1 MGERLGDGARH
12 PAIHLAIDIAAL
24 ARMFRKRLPETA
36 FAGITLLAGVV
47 LFIIAPQYVSGWAFN
62 IPGTTDVALTP
73 SFFPRLAATVVTV
86 ASLLVLLTIPLRSEP
101 LPIEQISRAELARVV
116 LGLTGIGVYLIG
128 VTLVGFATSS
138 ILFIVIGSWLGGY
151 RRPIPLIITAV
162 VTAMAIRM
170 VFRFG
175 LNVNLPTGFLI

>member
-1 MGERLGDGARH
+1 MY
-12 PAIHLAIDIAAL
+12 
-24 ARMFRKRLPETA
+24 MKRLPETA

-47 LFIIAPQYVSGWAFN
+47 LFIIAPQYVSDWAFN

-73 SFFPRLAATVVTV
+73 SFFPRLAASVVAV

-101 LPIEQISRAELARVV
+101 LPIEQTSRAELARVV
-116 LGLTGIGVYLIG
+116 LGLTGISVYLIG
-128 VTLVGFATSS
+128 VTLVGFVTSS
-138 ILFIVIGSWLGGY
+138 VLFIIFGSWLGGY
-151 RRPIPLIITAV
+151 RRPIPLIVTAVITAL
-162 VTAMAIRM
+162 AIRV

>member
-1 MGERLGDGARH
+1 MGERLGDGARN

-24 ARMFRKRLPETA
+24 ARMYMKRLPETA

-47 LFIIAPQYVSGWAFN
+47 LFIIAPQYVSDWAFN

-73 SFFPRLAATVVTV
+73 SFFPRLAASVVAV

-101 LPIEQISRAELARVV
+101 LPIEQTSRAELARVV
-116 LGLTGIGVYLIG
+116 LGLTGISVYLIG
-128 VTLVGFATSS
+128 VTLVGFVTSS
-138 ILFIVIGSWLGGY
+138 VLFIIFGSWLGGY
-151 RRPIPLIITAV
+151 RRPIPLIVTAVITAL
-162 VTAMAIRM
+162 AIRV